1 MRAKILGNGEEQ
13 SRRQPNVIVIGGFS
27 MATTKL
33 IERVKEIVR
42 GNPPAVTDGWGG
54 DMVANNEQAFDV
66 RGNPPA
72 VTDGWGGDMV
82 ANNEQAFDIP
92 VNVFDEVA
100 RIYQHSKQAAMML
113 CCQLPSIVS
122 FGSV

>member
-13 SRRQPNVIVIGGFS
+13 SRRQPDVIVIGGFS

-54 DMVANNEQAFDV
+54 DMVANNEQAFNV

-82 ANNEQAFDIP
+82 ANNEQAFDVRGNP
-92 VNVFDEVA
+92 PAVT
-100 RIYQHSKQAAMML
+100 
-113 CCQLPSIVS
+113 
-122 FGSV
+122 